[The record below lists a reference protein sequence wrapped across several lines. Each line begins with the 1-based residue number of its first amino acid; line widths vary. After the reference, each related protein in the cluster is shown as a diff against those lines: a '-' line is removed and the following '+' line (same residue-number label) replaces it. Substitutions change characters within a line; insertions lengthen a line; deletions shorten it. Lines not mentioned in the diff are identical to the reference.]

1 MIMTELWVSA
11 SRNGCHI
18 LRSLTIGSIGLLH
31 PHRRRS
37 HFDEP
42 TSTTCSVDA
51 PKICVRERTLVAG
64 GVEGLRCC
72 VGSSLGASNVPPTH
86 HSGVLMLQDVAVRNH
101 VPGEFVD
108 VGAQRCD
115 TGLCGEDGVVEVADF
130 VPGVVAH
137 GDDLVGVHMH
147 VVGVIHDT
155 NYVPLLDLAHWH
167 LGQRGCGFVSPD
179 MAHTVHRDLHR
190 VELREVHVVLVAFL
204 HVSLAHVHEVT
215 RTSNLEGL
223 DVGLLCDLGGAVRL
237 DGQERVREALQLDA
251 LSECSHGTPRGRK
264 VPSRLTGTLSL
275 PGVIQTRLALAA
287 HRHVR
292 TAARGEVDLVDA
304 SRGLQEK
311 DSILGQELVFAMGLA
326 VPLLNFGLPNLDQL
340 LQGSQDKP
348 HFVPLALRDRDL
360 GPELTVHSQVGR
372 QSHTLHD
379 HVAHLVDEEAG
390 DEVPLP
396 IRVSAVLPQDLL
408 CHDTL
413 RGGQAP
419 GLQAHLLGWVH
430 QT

>member
-292 TAARGEVDLVDA
+292 TAAGGEVDLVNR
-304 SRGLQEK
+304 SGSLEQE
-311 DSILGQELVFAMGLA
+311 DPVLGEQLVFAMRLSIFLFKLSLADLDELFQRGQDEPHSVPLSFRDSQLGSVLA
-326 VPLLNFGLPNLDQL
+326 VHCQVRGQ
-340 LQGSQDKP
+340 SQT
-348 HFVPLALRDRDL
+348 LRN
-360 GPELTVHSQVGR
+360 
-372 QSHTLHD
+372 
-379 HVAHLVDEEAG
+379 HVAHLVDQETRHKI
-390 DEVPLP
+390 PLP
-396 IRVSAVLPQDLL
+396 VGVQRVLPQNLL

-413 RGGQAP
+413 SGGQTP
-419 GLQAHLLGWVH
+419 SL
-430 QT
+430 